1 MKYYMQI
8 LSKDRIKGICTDC
21 KDYVHDMLFIKD
33 DAGKFRYICYECSDR
48 PDLIENKR
56 TSNTYTIE
64 LIDEERLAREELV
77 TVLIDLAEE
86 DEQLLNDPRLNI
98 IHTFKDEILDGIITP
113 QLENY
118 VKFCGNDIRDV
129 LRIRNYALSAVGL
142 AEQKY
147 KELVYLYTCSRIR
160 KLSESDLNR
169 IELLLCDRDIQEL
182 DLDNRK
188 VYSQLTQIR
197 KEVARHSS
205 RRYEHIDDIKK
216 LLTLYDQ
223 KGFLTEH
230 QLQRLKTF
238 YFEMMRRKK

>member
-1 MKYYMQI
+1 MQI
-8 LSKDRIKGICTDC
+8 ISKDRKKGTCTEC
-21 KDYVHDMLFIKD
+21 ETYVRDMLFIKD
-33 DAGKFRYICYECSDR
+33 EENRFRYICYDCGGR
-48 PDLIENKR
+48 ADLIPHNRKDLL
-56 TSNTYTIE
+56 TYKVEI
-64 LIDEERLAREELV
+64 IDEERLAREELV
-77 TVLIDLAEE
+77 TVLIDLADE

-142 AEQKY
+142 EDTKY
-147 KELVYLYTCSRIR
+147 KELVFLYTCSRIR
-160 KLSESDLNR
+160 KLSEKELNR

-188 VYSQLTQIR
+188 VYSQLPQIK
-197 KEVARHSS
+197 KEVDRHNSK
-205 RRYEHIDDIKK
+205 RYEHIDDIKK
-216 LLTLYDQ
+216 LLEVYDVN
-223 KGFLTEH
+223 GFLTEQ

-238 YFEMMRRKK
+238 YFEMLRRKK